1 MHRWDENVALHLD
14 GFAMRYFIIRRFA
27 NMANKTKRLTES
39 AMLLAMAIVLELVS
53 KMFIPEMPFGGQVTL
68 VSMLPVVLIS
78 YRHGVKWGLVS
89 SLAYA
94 LIEMVIGAKTVAAA
108 FQPGYFGDTAMIG
121 YALIMCVLDY
131 LVAFTVLGIG
141 GCFRNKIKN
150 PGVSLMCGSLVALC
164 ARYAAHVISGFILF
178 SGWAEWFFTQ
188 DGFPAWGASLVESL
202 SPTMLGFVYS
212 LVYNG
217 MYMVPEIILT
227 AIVAVLLGRVPK
239 IVTKVS

>member
-1 MHRWDENVALHLD
+1 
-14 GFAMRYFIIRRFA
+14 
-27 NMANKTKRLTES
+27 MANKTKRLTES

-53 KMFIPEMPFGGQVTL
+53 KMFIPEMPFGGQITL

-89 SLAYA
+89 GFAYA

-108 FQPGYFGDTAMIG
+108 FQPGYFGDAAMIG
-121 YALIMCVLDY
+121 NALIMCLLDY

-141 GCFRNKIKN
+141 GCFRNRIKN
-150 PGVSLMCGSLVALC
+150 HGVSLMCGSIVALS
-164 ARYAAHVISGFILF
+164 ARFAAHVLSGFILF

-188 DGFPAWGASLVESL
+188 DGFPAWGASLVASL

-212 LVYNG
+212 LVYNA

-227 AIVAVLLGRVPK
+227 AIVALLLGKVPK